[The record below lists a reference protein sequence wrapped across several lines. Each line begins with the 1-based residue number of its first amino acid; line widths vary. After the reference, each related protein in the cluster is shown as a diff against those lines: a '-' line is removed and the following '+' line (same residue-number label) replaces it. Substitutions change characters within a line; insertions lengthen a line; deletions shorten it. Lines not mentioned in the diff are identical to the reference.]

1 MATRTR
7 TKAGAMSDT
16 TGYSGSVIP
25 VDGDT
30 LDLAAFDVTADYSLT
45 GSGLTLQNTGAA
57 DAHLIMGSG
66 NINVVVA
73 GVGTLTH
80 KAIVQGSPGYIENTN
95 GSLAGL
101 TNRGEA

>member
-7 TKAGAMSDT
+7 NKAGVMSDT
-16 TGYSGSVIP
+16 TGYVGAVIP

-45 GSGLTLQNTGAA
+45 GTGLTLANTGAA

-66 NINVVVA
+66 NINVTIA

-80 KAIVQGSPGYIENTN
+80 KAIVQGSPSYLENTN
-95 GSLAGL
+95 GTPAGVI
-101 TNRGEA
+101 NRGQA